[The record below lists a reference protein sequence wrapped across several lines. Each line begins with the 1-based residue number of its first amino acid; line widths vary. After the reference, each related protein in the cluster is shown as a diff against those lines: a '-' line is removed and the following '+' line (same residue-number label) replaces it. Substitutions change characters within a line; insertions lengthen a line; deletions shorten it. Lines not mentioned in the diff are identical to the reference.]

1 MLTGKPIGGYDGALV
16 DEASGDDARVVPDQ
30 NEGTGEDTTAA
41 LGTSSHSVMAIEG
54 TLDPAPPAE
63 KLPISI
69 GPGSV
74 VKAEVKF
81 VSSDNE
87 GGL

>member
-1 MLTGKPIGGYDGALV
+1 M
-16 DEASGDDARVVPDQ
+16 VPDQ

-41 LGTSSHSVMAIEG
+41 LGTSSHSVMAIAG
-54 TLDPAPPAE
+54 TLGPVLPAE

-69 GPGSV
+69 SEGSAVNPGVKV
-74 VKAEVKF
+74 V
-81 VSSDNE
+81 SNDRS